1 MPGKGLAGKMKMHYA
16 EIASISLKVFSRGPL
31 KIRNPFIKNILLK
44 HPLLRTLF
52 ELRGNP
58 RACVYTEPMWG
69 LSMNLCLPY
78 ATVYMLTFGISDLQV
93 GIVTSIYMFSQMIF
107 AFLSGVIIDKMGRR
121 KSTVIFDF
129 LAWSLPCLIW
139 AFSQGFWF
147 FVVAAMLNGMM
158 KITTVSWDCLLVE
171 DAPRDKITHIY
182 SWVIIAGNL
191 SALFAP
197 ISSILVAKLTLAPAI
212 RILYINAF
220 IIMTAKLLIL
230 YKFSTETGVG
240 KIRREASRNM
250 SWREMLPGYKSALR
264 KILTSRGTKFAIII
278 SILIEIV
285 AMIGMTF
292 WQIIASRRI
301 GIPDTLLP
309 IFPMARSIL
318 SIVLFFT
325 IIARINQTKLKWPLY
340 GGFFCSITG
349 CILLISI
356 ADTGVWGYVI
366 LSVSLVFDALGG
378 AVLGTLRESLVA
390 IHVDPVERSG
400 IMALLQTTVMLVS
413 VPFGYIGGLLSDIS
427 RILPFVLNTALLLLG
442 ILATALFYR
451 RSSISFTKECKGHE
465 I

>member
-1 MPGKGLAGKMKMHYA
+1 MK
-16 EIASISLKVFSRGPL
+16 KF
-31 KIRNPFIKNILLK
+31 LLK
-44 HPLLRTLF
+44 HKLLRTLI

-78 ATVYMLTFGISDLQV
+78 ATVYMLTFGISDIQV

-107 AFLSGVIIDKMGRR
+107 AFLSGAIIDKMGRR
-121 KSTVIFDF
+121 KSTAIFDF

-139 AFSQGFWF
+139 ASSQGFWF
-147 FVVAAMLNGMM
+147 FVVAALLNGTM

-171 DAPRDKITHIY
+171 DAPKDKITHIY
-182 SWVIIAGNL
+182 SWVLISANL

-220 IIMTAKLLIL
+220 IIMTAKIIIL
-230 YKFSTETGVG
+230 YKLSTETAVG
-240 KIRREASRNM
+240 KVRREVTRNM
-250 SWREMLPGYKSALR
+250 SWNEMLSGYKSALH
-264 KILTSRGTKFAIII
+264 KILSSQGTIFAIII
-278 SILIEIV
+278 SILVEIV

-325 IIARINQTKLKWPLY
+325 AISHINQSKMKWPLF
-340 GGFFCSITG
+340 GGFLCAIVSFA
-349 CILLISI
+349 LLISI
-356 ADTGVWGYVI
+356 SNTGVWGYII
-366 LSVSLVFDALGG
+366 LSVSLLFDALGF
-378 AVLGTLRESLVA
+378 AVLGTIRESLVA
-390 IHVDPVERSG
+390 IHVDPEERSG

-413 VPFGYIGGLLSDIS
+413 VPFGYIAGLLSDIS
-427 RILPFVLNTALLLLG
+427 RILPFVLSIGLLLLG
-442 ILATALFYR
+442 VLATALFYR
-451 RSSISFTKECKGHE
+451 RST
-465 I
+465 

>member
-1 MPGKGLAGKMKMHYA
+1 MKNM
-16 EIASISLKVFSRGPL
+16 
-31 KIRNPFIKNILLK
+31 LLK
-44 HPLLRTLF
+44 HRLLRTLI
-52 ELRGNP
+52 ELRGNS

-78 ATVYMLTFGISDLQV
+78 ASVYMLTFGMSDVQV

-107 AFLSGVIIDKMGRR
+107 AFLSGAIIDKLGRR

-129 LAWSLPCLIW
+129 LAWSLPCLVW

-171 DAPRDKITHIY
+171 DAPKDKITHIY
-182 SWVIIAGNL
+182 SWVIISGNL

-230 YKFSTETGVG
+230 YKFSTETRVG
-240 KIRREASRNM
+240 KIKRQASRNM
-250 SWREMLPGYKSALR
+250 SWGEILSGYKSALCR
-264 KILTSRGTKFAIII
+264 ILNSRGMKFAIVV
-278 SILIEIV
+278 SILVEIV
-285 AMIGMTF
+285 GMIGMTF

-301 GIPDTLLP
+301 GIPDALLP
-309 IFPMARSIL
+309 IFPMARSML
-318 SIVLFFT
+318 AIVLFFT
-325 IIARINQTKLKWPLY
+325 VISHIKQTKLKWPLY
-340 GGFFCSITG
+340 GGFFSSIVG

-356 ADTGVWGYVI
+356 KDNGMWTYVI
-366 LSVSLVFDALGG
+366 LAVSLIFEALGV
-378 AVLGTLRESLVA
+378 AVLNTLRESLVA
-390 IHVDPVERSG
+390 IHADPTERSG
-400 IMALLQTTVMLVS
+400 ILALLQTTVMLVS

-427 RILPFVLNTALLLLG
+427 RILPFVLSITLLLLG
-442 ILATALFYR
+442 ILATSLFYR
-451 RSSISFTKECKGHE
+451 QSTAHKDWKVLERI
-465 I
+465 

>member
-1 MPGKGLAGKMKMHYA
+1 M
-16 EIASISLKVFSRGPL
+16 
-31 KIRNPFIKNILLK
+31 KNILLK
-44 HPLLRTLF
+44 NKLLRTLF

-78 ATVYMLTFGISDLQV
+78 ATVYMLSFGMGDIQV
-93 GIVTSIYMFSQMIF
+93 GIISSIYMFSQTIF
-107 AFLSGVIIDKMGRR
+107 AFLSGAIIDKMGRR
-121 KSTVIFDF
+121 WSTAIFDF
-129 LAWSLPCLIW
+129 LAWSLPCLVW

-147 FVVAAMLNGMM
+147 FVVAALLNGMM

-171 DAPRDKITHIY
+171 DAPKDKITHIY
-182 SWVIIAGNL
+182 SWVIISGNL

-197 ISSILVAKLTLAPAI
+197 ISSILVARLTMVPAI

-220 IIMTAKLLIL
+220 IIMTAKILIL

-250 SWREMLPGYKSALR
+250 SWRQLLFGYKSAIR
-264 KILTSRGTKFAIII
+264 KILTSRGTIFAIVI
-278 SILIEIV
+278 SILVEIV

-301 GIPDTLLP
+301 GVPDILLP
-309 IFPMARSIL
+309 IFPMVRSIL
-318 SIVLFFT
+318 SIILFFT
-325 IIARINQTKLKWPLY
+325 VISHISQTKLKWPMY
-340 GGFFCSITG
+340 GGFLSSIIG
-349 CILLISI
+349 FILLISI
-356 ADTGVWGYVI
+356 TETGVWGYVI
-366 LSVSLVFDALGG
+366 LIASIVFEALGS
-378 AVLGTLRESLVA
+378 AVLHTLRESLVA

-427 RILPFVLNTALLLLG
+427 RILPFVLSIAILLIG

-451 RSSISFTKECKGHE
+451 KSSVGYVNEG
-465 I
+465 